1 MSQATEF
8 SKPLNS
14 SVFSG
19 LVRQHGSIQF
29 MESYGGSED
38 DVQTALKLTSSGTAF
53 MVHSTCGTPGT
64 VLPDRPAFQH
74 SNIPTSIPAFSVNP
88 RTLMG
93 GATRPSRN
101 EICGTLSSVLSGGV
115 GWKQPTRPLPRVQC

>member
-1 MSQATEF
+1 MMSQATEF

-74 SNIPTSIPAFSVNP
+74 SNMPTFHHSDQH
-88 RTLMG
+88 
-93 GATRPSRN
+93 
-101 EICGTLSSVLSGGV
+101 SSV
-115 GWKQPTRPLPRVQC
+115 